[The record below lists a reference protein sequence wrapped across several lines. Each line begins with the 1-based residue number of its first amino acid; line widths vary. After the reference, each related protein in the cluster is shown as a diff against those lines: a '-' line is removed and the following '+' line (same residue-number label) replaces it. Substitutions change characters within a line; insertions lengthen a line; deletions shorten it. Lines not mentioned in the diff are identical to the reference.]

1 MEGWDEQW
9 AWLQGTWAN
18 RVVGHALALG
28 RKVPSQC
35 LEALWKPSCLFPG
48 LWYPGQLP
56 AHTMLLCIFKC
67 APPNRPNRLPIPL
80 GTGLE
85 ERIVG
90 WKNSCLCP
98 VRRVHV
104 YRTQPGQQCAW
115 LCWNGLL

>member
-1 MEGWDEQW
+1 MSSGRGCKAPGLTELWDMPW
-9 AWLQGTWAN
+9 LWGGRFLLSAWKLCGNPA
-18 RVVGHALALG
+18 A
-28 RKVPSQC
+28 S
-35 LEALWKPSCLFPG
+35 SPG